1 MNGLQGKAIIGLGS
15 DKKCLY
21 CIMRLICFRIELLT
35 REPFG
40 KTESRP
46 PELSSFSPDIMM
58 IKIKAMITN
67 VKVMMR
73 MMLVKMRMRTSNI
86 KHLYN
91 RPSLRLLLSF

>member
-1 MNGLQGKAIIGLGS
+1 
-15 DKKCLY
+15 
-21 CIMRLICFRIELLT
+21 MRLICFRIELLT

-58 IKIKAMITN
+58 IKIKAMMTNVKVMMIKIKAMVTN

-86 KHLYN
+86 KHIYN
-91 RPSLRLLLSF
+91 RPSLCLLLSF

>member
-1 MNGLQGKAIIGLGS
+1 M
-15 DKKCLY
+15 
-21 CIMRLICFRIELLT
+21 LT

-58 IKIKAMITN
+58 IKIKAMMTNVKVMMIKIKAMITNVTVMMIKIKAMVTN

-73 MMLVKMRMRTSNI
+73 MMLVKMRMRTSSI